1 MYDLSGKVALVTG
14 AGGERGFGRAIA
26 NRLAREGADVAVND
40 VSLNPYGSSG
50 GWQGLESV
58 AAEIAAA
65 GRSSLALVGDV
76 SDSGSVERMV
86 QETLE
91 RFGRIDILVNNAGS
105 RPGPDRVP
113 LVELT
118 EEAFDEVQ
126 RVNVRGTFLCT
137 RAVARHMIERGGG
150 GKIIIIASTAGK
162 RGMPR
167 YAAYTASKFALVG
180 FTQSVAHE
188 LGPYGVNVNA
198 ICPGLAET
206 ERAAFI
212 ADAIKPP
219 GTTAEDQLRGM
230 VADRT
235 RGTRSDAS
243 RRRKTSQGWPLSW
256 RPLNRTTSRGLR
268 SPSPVG
274 TLCIEVRRPE
284 ARLDTGPSAF
294 GRGGP

>member
-1 MYDLSGKVALVTG
+1 MYDLTGKVALVTG

-40 VSLNPYGSSG
+40 VALNPYGSAG

-58 AAEIAAA
+58 AAEIATE
-65 GRSSLALVGDV
+65 GRNPLILVGDI
-76 SDSGSVERMV
+76 SDSASVERMV

-150 GKIIIIASTAGK
+150 GKIIIISSLAGK
-162 RGMPR
+162 RGVPR
-167 YAAYTASKFALVG
+167 FAAYTASKFALVG

-188 LGPYGVNVNA
+188 LAPYGVNVNA
-198 ICPGLAET
+198 VCPGLAET
-206 ERAAFI
+206 ERAVLE
-212 ADAIKPP
+212 
-219 GTTAEDQLRGM
+219 AEVMRPSGMTSDEQLRQRAAVRARANPLGRITETEDIARM
-230 VADRT
+230 AAFLSSAE
-235 RGTRSDAS
+235 SDYV
-243 RRRKTSQGWPLSW
+243 T
-256 RPLNRTTSRGLR
+256 GLAV
-268 SPSPVG
+268 SVS
-274 TLCIEVRRPE
+274 
-284 ARLDTGPSAF
+284 
-294 GRGGP
+294 GGDVMY

>member
-1 MYDLSGKVALVTG
+1 M
-14 AGGERGFGRAIA
+14 
-26 NRLAREGADVAVND
+26 
-40 VSLNPYGSSG
+40 NPYGSAG

-58 AAEIAAA
+58 AAEIAET

-76 SDSGSVERMV
+76 SDSASVERMV
-86 QETLE
+86 RETLE

-150 GKIIIIASTAGK
+150 GKIVTIASTAGK

-188 LGPYGVNVNA
+188 LGPHGVNVNA

-212 ADAIKPP
+212 ADAIKPS
-219 GTTAEDQLRGM
+219 GATAEEQLRGM

-235 RGTRSDAS
+235 RANPLGRITETEDIAKMAAFLSSAESDYI
-243 RRRKTSQGWPLSW
+243 T
-256 RPLNRTTSRGLR
+256 GLAV
-268 SPSPVG
+268 SVS
-274 TLCIEVRRPE
+274 
-284 ARLDTGPSAF
+284 
-294 GRGGP
+294 GGDVMY

>member
-1 MYDLSGKVALVTG
+1 MYDLMGKVALVTG

-40 VSLNPYGSSG
+40 VALNPYGNAG

-65 GRSSLALVGDV
+65 GRGSLALVGDV
-76 SDSGSVERMV
+76 SDSASVERMV
-86 QETLE
+86 QDTLE

-113 LVELT
+113 LVDLT

-126 RVNVRGTFLCT
+126 RVNVPGTFLCT
-137 RAVARHMIERGGG
+137 RAVARHMIERGGE

-162 RGMPR
+162 RGMPL

-188 LGPYGVNVNA
+188 LGPHGVNVNA

-212 ADAIKPP
+212 ADAIRPP
-219 GTTAEDQLRGM
+219 GTTAEEQLRGM
-230 VADRT
+230 VTDRT
-235 RGTRSDAS
+235 RANPLGRITETEDIARMAAFLASAESDYL
-243 RRRKTSQGWPLSW
+243 T
-256 RPLNRTTSRGLR
+256 GLAV
-268 SPSPVG
+268 SVS
-274 TLCIEVRRPE
+274 
-284 ARLDTGPSAF
+284 
-294 GRGGP
+294 GGDVMY

>member
-1 MYDLSGKVALVTG
+1 MYDLTGKVAMVTG

-26 NRLAREGADVAVND
+26 NRLADEGADVVVND
-40 VSLNPYGSSG
+40 VALNPYGDAG
-50 GWQGLESV
+50 GWHGLEAV
-58 AAEIAAA
+58 ASEIAEK
-65 GRSSLALVGDV
+65 GRGSLAVVGDV
-76 SDSGSVERMV
+76 SDSAQVDRMV
-86 QETLE
+86 ADAIE

-113 LVELT
+113 LIELT

-137 RAVARHMIERGGG
+137 RAVARHMVERGGG

-188 LGPYGVNVNA
+188 LGPHGVNVNA

-206 ERAAFI
+206 ERVIHI
-212 ADAIKPP
+212 ADAVRPSGKS
-219 GTTAEDQLRGM
+219 ADEQLRDM
-230 VADRT
+230 VRERSAANPMGRITET
-235 RGTRSDAS
+235 RDIARMAAFLASSESDYM
-243 RRRKTSQGWPLSW
+243 T
-256 RPLNRTTSRGLR
+256 GLAV
-268 SPSPVG
+268 SVS
-274 TLCIEVRRPE
+274 
-284 ARLDTGPSAF
+284 
-294 GRGGP
+294 GGDVMY

>member
-1 MYDLSGKVALVTG
+1 MYDLTGKVALVTG

-26 NRLAREGADVAVND
+26 NRLAREGADVAIND
-40 VSLNPYGSSG
+40 VALNPYGSAG

-58 AAEIAAA
+58 AAEIAET

-76 SDSGSVERMV
+76 SYSMSVERMV

-150 GKIIIIASTAGK
+150 GKIVTIASTAGK

-188 LGPYGVNVNA
+188 LGPHGVNVNA

-206 ERAAFI
+206 ERAAYI
-212 ADAIKPP
+212 ADAIKPS
-219 GTTAEDQLRGM
+219 GTTAEEQLRGM
-230 VADRT
+230 VSDRT
-235 RGTRSDAS
+235 RANPLGRITETEDIAKMAAFLSSGESDYI
-243 RRRKTSQGWPLSW
+243 T
-256 RPLNRTTSRGLR
+256 GLAV
-268 SPSPVG
+268 SVS
-274 TLCIEVRRPE
+274 
-284 ARLDTGPSAF
+284 
-294 GRGGP
+294 GGDVMY

>member
-1 MYDLSGKVALVTG
+1 MYGLDGKVALVTG

-40 VSLNPYGSSG
+40 VALNPYGGAG
-50 GWQGLESV
+50 GWGGLEAV
-58 AAEIAAA
+58 AGEIAAA
-65 GRSSLALVGDV
+65 GRGALALVGDV
-76 SDSGSVERMV
+76 SNAEDVDRMTR
-86 QETLE
+86 ETLD

-113 LVELT
+113 LVDLT

-137 RAVARHMIERGGG
+137 RAVARHIIERGGG
-150 GKIIIIASTAGK
+150 GKIIVIASTAGK
-162 RGMPR
+162 RGLPR

-188 LGPYGVNVNA
+188 LGPHGVNVNA

-212 ADAIKPP
+212 ADAVRPMSET
-219 GTTAEDQLRGM
+219 GEEHLRRM
-230 VADRT
+230 VAARAEANPMGRIAETDDVARMAAFLASSE
-235 RGTRSDAS
+235 SDYL
-243 RRRKTSQGWPLSW
+243 T
-256 RPLNRTTSRGLR
+256 GLAV
-268 SPSPVG
+268 SVS
-274 TLCIEVRRPE
+274 
-284 ARLDTGPSAF
+284 
-294 GRGGP
+294 GGDVMH

>member
-1 MYDLSGKVALVTG
+1 MYDLTGKVALVTG

-40 VSLNPYGSSG
+40 VALNPYGSAG

-58 AAEIAAA
+58 AAEIATE
-65 GRSSLALVGDV
+65 GRNPLILVGDI
-76 SDSGSVERMV
+76 SDSASVERMV

-150 GKIIIIASTAGK
+150 GKIIIISSLAGK
-162 RGMPR
+162 RGVPR
-167 YAAYTASKFALVG
+167 FAAYTASKFALVG

-188 LGPYGVNVNA
+188 LAPYGVNVNA
-198 ICPGLAET
+198 VCPGLAET
-206 ERAAFI
+206 ERAVLE
-212 ADAIKPP
+212 
-219 GTTAEDQLRGM
+219 AEVMRPSGMTSDEQLRQRAAVRARANPLGRITETEDIARM
-230 VADRT
+230 AAFLSST
-235 RGTRSDAS
+235 ESDYI
-243 RRRKTSQGWPLSW
+243 T
-256 RPLNRTTSRGLR
+256 GLAV
-268 SPSPVG
+268 SVS
-274 TLCIEVRRPE
+274 
-284 ARLDTGPSAF
+284 
-294 GRGGP
+294 GGDVMY

>member
-1 MYDLSGKVALVTG
+1 MYDLTGKVALVTG

-40 VSLNPYGSSG
+40 VVLNPYGSAG

-58 AAEIAAA
+58 AAEIAGM
-65 GRSSLALVGDV
+65 GRSSLTLVGDV
-76 SDSGSVERMV
+76 SDSASVERMI

-91 RFGRIDILVNNAGS
+91 RFGRIDILVNNAGA
-105 RPGPDRVP
+105 RPGRDRVP
-113 LVELT
+113 LVEMA

-150 GKIIIIASTAGK
+150 GKIIITSSLAGK
-162 RGMPR
+162 RGIPR
-167 YAAYTASKFALVG
+167 FTAYVTSKFALVG

-206 ERAAFI
+206 ERALI
-212 ADAIKPP
+212 EADVMRPH
-219 GTTAEDQLRGM
+219 GMTAEEQLWGRVTARKRENPLGRITEAED
-230 VADRT
+230 VARIAAFLSSAE
-235 RGTRSDAS
+235 SDYV
-243 RRRKTSQGWPLSW
+243 T
-256 RPLNRTTSRGLR
+256 GLAV
-268 SPSPVG
+268 SVS
-274 TLCIEVRRPE
+274 
-284 ARLDTGPSAF
+284 
-294 GRGGP
+294 GGDVMY

>member
-1 MYDLSGKVALVTG
+1 MSAVYDLSGKVALVTG

-40 VSLNPYGSSG
+40 VALNPYGGDG
-50 GWQGLESV
+50 GWGGLEAV
-58 AAEIAAA
+58 AGEIAAA
-65 GRSSLALVGDV
+65 GRGSLALVGDV
-76 SDSGSVERMV
+76 SNADDVDRMTR
-86 QETLE
+86 ETLD

-113 LVELT
+113 LVDLT

-137 RAVARHMIERGGG
+137 RAVARHIIERGGG

-188 LGPYGVNVNA
+188 LGPHGVNVNA

-206 ERAAFI
+206 ERVAFI
-212 ADAIKPP
+212 ADAVRPA
-219 GTTAEDQLRGM
+219 GETGEEHLRGM
-230 VADRT
+230 VAERAQTNPMGRIAETEDVARMAAFLASSE
-235 RGTRSDAS
+235 SDYL
-243 RRRKTSQGWPLSW
+243 T
-256 RPLNRTTSRGLR
+256 GLAV
-268 SPSPVG
+268 SVS
-274 TLCIEVRRPE
+274 
-284 ARLDTGPSAF
+284 
-294 GRGGP
+294 GGDVMH